1 MYYVQMN
8 LTPTVLLSKQ
18 AIKNKPFIFDKVF
31 KYTLYQTKTQLNDAQ
46 IQNLIYRTIKKNDY
60 R

>member
-31 KYTLYQTKTQLNDAQ
+31 KYTLYQTKTQLNDAP
-46 IQNLIYRTIKKNDY
+46 IQNLI
-60 R
+60 